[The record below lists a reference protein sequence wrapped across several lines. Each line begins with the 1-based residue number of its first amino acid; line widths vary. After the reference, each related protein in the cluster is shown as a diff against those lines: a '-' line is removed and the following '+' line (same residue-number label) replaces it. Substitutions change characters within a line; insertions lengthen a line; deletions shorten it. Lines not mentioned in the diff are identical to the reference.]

1 MTKARNLS
9 VLGMTWIVAAAT
21 LVACSS
27 AHDDFDKA
35 STQNTLAAYQG
46 FLKQHPNSELAV
58 QAQNRIKTLQD
69 DQAWAS
75 AQKTNTLESFQQYLH
90 DQPNGA
96 HTSESGDRVAELQR
110 AAAWQSALA
119 DGKQP
124 AIEAFLQ
131 KYPQGPQA
139 DRARSKL
146 ELLKAEQYRVQVAKF
161 RAPKDI
167 ERARTRMQAK
177 YGKVL
182 REVVVVAPTPANKL
196 TTLRS
201 APMTLKD
208 AKSACGEL
216 KKEHQY
222 CEVVKG

>member
-9 VLGMTWIVAAAT
+9 VLGATWIAVAT

-27 AHDDFDKA
+27 ARGDFDTA
-35 STQNTLAAYQG
+35 TTQNTLAAYQG
-46 FLKQHPNSELAV
+46 FLKQHPNSDLAV
-58 QAQNRIKTLQD
+58 QAQERIKVLQD
-69 DQAWAS
+69 EQAWAS
-75 AQKTNTLESFQQYLH
+75 AQKTNTLDSFQQYLH

-96 HTSESGDRVAELQR
+96 HTSESRDRVAMLQR
-110 AAAWQSALA
+110 AAALQSALA

-131 KYPQGPQA
+131 KYPQGPEAEQ
-139 DRARSKL
+139 ARSKL
-146 ELLKAEQYRVQVAKF
+146 ELLKSQQYRVQVAKF

-167 ERARTRMQAK
+167 QRARTRMQAK

-201 APMTLKD
+201 APMTLQD
-208 AKSACGEL
+208 AKSACSEL
-216 KKEHQY
+216 KKRRQY